1 MSNFCTTASFGIRGG
16 EKCET
21 TMSTT
26 DDWLYS
32 DDLDVGVSEVSDFPP
47 GIV

>member
-1 MSNFCTTASFGIRGG
+1 MCS
-16 EKCET
+16 EEE

-32 DDLDVGVSEVSDFPP
+32 DDLDVGVSEVCLC
-47 GIV
+47 IVCLVGDLLPLAVFWMKV